1 MSVPKANKLELDLS
15 NLICQKP
22 KLTPNFKNY
31 VAHDKVGMWKYSCL
45 ISWLSGWDSREIP
58 SFSFCVCTVTTPL
71 TESVGSSGGSII
83 LRYTIR

>member
-45 ISWLSGWDSREIP
+45 IS
-58 SFSFCVCTVTTPL
+58 
-71 TESVGSSGGSII
+71 
-83 LRYTIR
+83 